1 MRMFGMVAPIMLVYS
16 ALLALVIPFIIY
28 VIARWRA
35 NREQRIDSQLG
46 IKVALGYF
54 AVLGLQLALMGLT
67 MLFYAFLSTMPA
79 DEKGDIY
86 RTAFG
91 LIVPAMIV
99 LATHMGLLG
108 RTNQEEFPS
117 VRRLMIGFNLV
128 LTGTFGFIAL
138 VMAFIALFG
147 KGNAGELGRIA
158 GAMVLVYGSAWA
170 AVGVQ
175 FGRIV
180 LGGYQPPDEPQAPRA
195 PSAPVPSGPTL
206 PPLGG
211 GSFPPIDQ
219 K

>member
-1 MRMFGMVAPIMLVYS
+1 MLGVIGPVMMVYA
-16 ALLALVIPFIIY
+16 ALFALVIPFVVY

-35 NREQRIDSQLG
+35 HREQRIDPQLG

-54 AVLGLQLALMGLT
+54 AAMALQVALVGLT
-67 MLFYAFLSTMPA
+67 MLFYGFLSTMPS
-79 DEKGDIY
+79 DEKGDVY
-86 RTAFG
+86 RAAFG
-91 LIVPAMIV
+91 LLVPGMIV

-108 RTNQEEFPS
+108 RTNQDEFPG
-117 VRRLMIGFNLV
+117 VRRLLVGYNLL
-128 LTGTFGFIAL
+128 LTGTIGFIAL
-138 VMAFIALFG
+138 VMAFVALFG
-147 KGNAGELGRIA
+147 KGNAGDFGRIA

-180 LGGYQPPDEPQAPRA
+180 LGGYQPPDEPPAPRA
-195 PSAPVPSGPTL
+195 PAAPVPSGPTL

-211 GSFPPIDQ
+211 GNYPPVDP

>member
-1 MRMFGMVAPIMLVYS
+1 MFGMMAPIMLVYA
-16 ALLALVIPFIIY
+16 ALLALVIPFIVY

-35 NREQRIDSQLG
+35 NREQRVDSQLG

-67 MLFYAFLSTMPA
+67 MLFYGFLSTMPS
-79 DEKGDIY
+79 DEKGEIY

-99 LATHMGLLG
+99 LAVHMGLLG
-108 RTNQEEFPS
+108 RTNQEEFPG
-117 VRRLMIGFNLV
+117 VRRLMLGFNLV

-147 KGNAGELGRIA
+147 KGNAGELGRIS

-175 FGRIV
+175 FGRVV
-180 LGGYQPPDEPQAPRA
+180 LGGYEPPDEPQAPHA
-195 PSAPVPSGPTL
+195 PAPAVPSGPTL

-211 GSFPPIDQ
+211 GNYPPVDQ

>member
-1 MRMFGMVAPIMLVYS
+1 MFGMLAPIMLVYA
-16 ALLALVIPFIIY
+16 ALLALVIPFIVY

-35 NREQRIDSQLG
+35 NREQRVDSQLG

-67 MLFYAFLSTMPA
+67 MLFYGFLSTMPS
-79 DEKGDIY
+79 DEKGEIY

-99 LATHMGLLG
+99 LAVHIGLLG
-108 RTNQEEFPS
+108 RTNQDDFPG
-117 VRRLMIGFNLV
+117 VRRLMLGFNLV

-147 KGNAGELGRIA
+147 KGNAGELGRIS

-180 LGGYQPPDEPQAPRA
+180 LGGYEPPDEPQAPHA
-195 PSAPVPSGPTL
+195 PAPAVPSGPTL

-211 GSFPPIDQ
+211 GNYPPVDQ